1 MSIGRRIAEC
11 KNLEGIAE
19 FVRTALVWQS
29 TGNRLNPR
37 SSRFQSRLV
46 KENARSGMAKP
57 GPITLETVL
66 ALAKRLSA
74 AEKLKLVEHLL
85 VELEPIVDR
94 KVPKKRRSPSGMPE
108 GQSLTEEE
116 VEEIK
121 RKLWGNH
128 GERRPKRV
136 IHLKGLWKEVP
147 FDISTDEI
155 RQARQELSEALKRR
169 AERH

>member
-1 MSIGRRIAEC
+1 
-11 KNLEGIAE
+11 
-19 FVRTALVWQS
+19 
-29 TGNRLNPR
+29 
-37 SSRFQSRLV
+37 
-46 KENARSGMAKP
+46 MAKP
-57 GPITLETVL
+57 EPITLETVL

-85 VELEPIVDR
+85 VELEPLVER
-94 KVPKKRRSPSGMPE
+94 NAPKKRRSPSGMSE

-121 RKLWGNH
+121 RKLWGKH

-136 IHLKGLWKEVP
+136 IQLGGLWKDVP

-155 RQARQELSEALKRR
+155 RQGRRELSGALKPR